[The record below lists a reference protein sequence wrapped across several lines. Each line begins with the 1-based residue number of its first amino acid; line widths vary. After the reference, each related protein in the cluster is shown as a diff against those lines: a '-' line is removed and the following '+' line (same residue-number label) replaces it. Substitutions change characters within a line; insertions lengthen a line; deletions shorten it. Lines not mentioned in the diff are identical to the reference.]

1 MNNLIFKL
9 KKKEFW
15 SRLFYIIPAIIF
27 VYLMVSNF
35 RDLNN
40 LSSLGLKY
48 WIIFLIP
55 SLIFIYQSIRYS
67 QIGWFLTMILY
78 CLYLILMFIG
88 SYEIYILTPV
98 KYDYGTFFFYFCFIL
113 IYLVI
118 GYVFFK
124 MRPSK
129 KFFK

>member
-1 MNNLIFKL
+1 MLL
-9 KKKEFW
+9 CAYVVKKN
-15 SRLFYIIPAIIF
+15 SLSHHF
-27 VYLMVSNF
+27 VTLSMVLNF

-88 SYEIYILTPV
+88 SYEIYILIPA
-98 KYDYGTFFFYFCFIL
+98 KYDYGIFFYYFCFIL

-118 GYVFFK
+118 GYVFLK
-124 MRPSK
+124 LRPSK